1 MINRYRG
8 DTALMVEGEALPMR
22 LTLGALAE
30 LEHAFSVDSLPALGE
45 RFASGR
51 LSARDVA
58 RILGA
63 GLRGAGATIDDREVA
78 ELGFDGGLNGAIRA
92 AIALLD
98 ATFADPAADPATV
111 AGPQETPPRPPSPP
125 SA

>member
-8 DTALMVEGEALPMR
+8 ESPVMVDGEALPMR

-45 RFASGR
+45 RFAGGR
-51 LSARDVA
+51 LSARDVT
-58 RILGA
+58 RILTA
-63 GLRGAGATIDDREVA
+63 GLRGAGSRISEDEVA
-78 ELGFDGGLNGAIRA
+78 ALAFDGGLNGAIRA

-98 ATFADPAADPATV
+98 ATFGDPAEVSAAE
-111 AGPQETPPRPPSPP
+111 AGDVSRPPQPP
-125 SA
+125 AA

>member
-8 DTALMVEGEALPMR
+8 DIALMVEGEALPMR

-30 LEHAFSVDSLPALGE
+30 LEDAFSVDNLPALGE

-51 LSARDVA
+51 LSARDLA

-63 GLRGAGATIDDREVA
+63 GLRGAGATIDDRQVA

-98 ATFADPAADPATV
+98 ATFADPAAGPIAGC
-111 AGPQETPPRPPSPP
+111 GPQETPPRPPSPP
-125 SA
+125 SV